1 MAFSTQWEP
10 PTSIQ
15 RRSARKLSFL
25 GPRLCDGFRVCV
37 SAELRTFPASLLSP
51 EARQQ
56 IFAFLVETGSNAEM
70 REENMKTQNV
80 AELVAVANRY
90 GFAFT
95 PADTIRHQSTT
106 ILGFS
111 DEELSL
117 YTQSGPWWGLCL
129 EAYARYGK

>member
-1 MAFSTQWEP
+1 MSIDVQ
-10 PTSIQ
+10 TSLTPQ
-15 RRSARKLSFL
+15 AR
-25 GPRLCDGFRVCV
+25 
-37 SAELRTFPASLLSP
+37 E
-51 EARQQ
+51 Q
-56 IFAFLVETGSNAEM
+56 IFAFLIETGSNAQM

-95 PADTIRHQSTT
+95 PADMIRHQAAT
-106 ILGFS
+106 ILSFT

-117 YTQSGPWWGLCL
+117 YTQSGPWWMLCL